1 MDINETIKMA
11 WSALTANKLRS
22 GLTMLGIAIGNA
34 SVIAMVAIG
43 QGAQRLAAEQFESLG
58 PNVLFVTMTSA
69 RVRRALSARA
79 KPLLWDDAIAIA
91 RSVPSISEIA
101 PEYQSEQ
108 LLSYQANNFSNSIIG
123 TTPEFLSVRN
133 YQMAQGRFLT
143 DADLSHNGRVI
154 VLGAEIAQ
162 RLLGKADPIGQI
174 VKIRNISF
182 EVVGVLK
189 PKGVLFGTNQDN
201 RAIIPL
207 TTQAKLVIGRSSPYG
222 VMLNT
227 ISVKAPDP
235 LALKSAGFQIT
246 NLMRLRHPEAGED
259 DIRIYPQNSIIEIAT
274 ETNDG
279 LSRMLAAIASVS
291 LLVGGIGVMNIMLVS
306 VTERTEEIG
315 LRKAL
320 GAKEKDILGQFL
332 VEAVLLAAMGGVI
345 GVTVGIG
352 GTLFASAISPLATS
366 ISPLSVGVAIAVSG
380 SIGLIFGV
388 VPAQRAAQLDPI
400 IALRR
405 I

>member
-1 MDINETIKMA
+1 MDVNETLKMA
-11 WSALTANKLRS
+11 WSALVSNKLRS

-69 RVRRALSARA
+69 RVRRSLSARA
-79 KPLLWDDAIAIA
+79 KPLLWEDAKAIA

-101 PEYQSEQ
+101 PEFQADQ
-108 LLSYQANNFSNSIIG
+108 LLSFQDNNFSNGIIG

-133 YQMAQGRFLT
+133 YQLAQGRFLT
-143 DADLSHNGRVI
+143 EADLSHNGRVI
-154 VLGAEIAQ
+154 ILGAEIAQ
-162 RLLGKADPIGQI
+162 RLFGNQNPIGQV
-174 VKIRNISF
+174 VKVKNISF

-189 PKGVLFGTNQDN
+189 PKGILFGTNQDN

-207 TTQAKLVIGRSSPYG
+207 TTMARQIIGRSSPYG
-222 VMLNT
+222 VLVNT
-227 ISVKAPDP
+227 ISIKTPDP

-246 NLMRLRHPEAGED
+246 NLMRLRHPEAGDD
-259 DIRIYPQNSIIEIAT
+259 DIRIYPQNSLIEIAT

-306 VTERTEEIG
+306 VSERTEEIG

-320 GAKEKDILGQFL
+320 GAQEKDILGQFL
-332 VEAVLLAAMGGVI
+332 VEAVLLAALGGVI

-352 GTLFASAISPLATS
+352 GTITASAISPLATQ
-366 ISPLSVGVAIAVSG
+366 ISPVSVVIAIAVSG
-380 SIGLIFGV
+380 SIGLVFGV

>member
-1 MDINETIKMA
+1 
-11 WSALTANKLRS
+11 
-22 GLTMLGIAIGNA
+22 
-34 SVIAMVAIG
+34 
-43 QGAQRLAAEQFESLG
+43 
-58 PNVLFVTMTSA
+58 
-69 RVRRALSARA
+69 
-79 KPLLWDDAIAIA
+79 
-91 RSVPSISEIA
+91 
-101 PEYQSEQ
+101 
-108 LLSYQANNFSNSIIG
+108 
-123 TTPEFLSVRN
+123 
-133 YQMAQGRFLT
+133 
-143 DADLSHNGRVI
+143 
-154 VLGAEIAQ
+154 
-162 RLLGKADPIGQI
+162 
-174 VKIRNISF
+174 
-182 EVVGVLK
+182 VGVLK
-189 PKGVLFGTNQDN
+189 PKGVLFGSNQDN

-222 VMLNT
+222 VMLNA

-352 GTLFASAISPLATS
+352 GTLFVSAISPLATS

>member
-1 MDINETIKMA
+1 MDINETLKMA

>member
-1 MDINETIKMA
+1 
-11 WSALTANKLRS
+11 
-22 GLTMLGIAIGNA
+22 
-34 SVIAMVAIG
+34 
-43 QGAQRLAAEQFESLG
+43 
-58 PNVLFVTMTSA
+58 
-69 RVRRALSARA
+69 
-79 KPLLWDDAIAIA
+79 
-91 RSVPSISEIA
+91 
-101 PEYQSEQ
+101 
-108 LLSYQANNFSNSIIG
+108 
-123 TTPEFLSVRN
+123 
-133 YQMAQGRFLT
+133 
-143 DADLSHNGRVI
+143 
-154 VLGAEIAQ
+154 
-162 RLLGKADPIGQI
+162 
-174 VKIRNISF
+174 
-182 EVVGVLK
+182 
-189 PKGVLFGTNQDN
+189 
-201 RAIIPL
+201 
-207 TTQAKLVIGRSSPYG
+207 
-222 VMLNT
+222 
-227 ISVKAPDP
+227 
-235 LALKSAGFQIT
+235 
-246 NLMRLRHPEAGED
+246 
-259 DIRIYPQNSIIEIAT
+259 
-274 ETNDG
+274 
-279 LSRMLAAIASVS
+279 MLAAIASVS

>member
-1 MDINETIKMA
+1 MDLNETLKMA
-11 WSALTANKLRS
+11 WSALVANKLRS

-69 RVRRALSARA
+69 RVRRSLSARA
-79 KPLLWDDAIAIA
+79 KPLLWDDAKAIA
-91 RSVPSISEIA
+91 KSVPNISAIA
-101 PEYQSEQ
+101 PEFQTDQ
-108 LLSYQANNFSNSIIG
+108 LLSFQDKNFSNGIIG
-123 TTPEFLSVRN
+123 TTPEFLAVRN
-133 YQMAQGRFLT
+133 YEMAKGRFLSET
-143 DADLSHNGRVI
+143 DLSHNARVI
-154 VLGAEIAQ
+154 ILGAEIAK
-162 RLLGKADPIGQI
+162 RLLGKTPPIGQI
-174 VKIRNISF
+174 VKVRNISF

-189 PKGVLFGTNQDN
+189 PKGILFGSNQDN

-207 TTQAKLVIGRSSPYG
+207 TTMSRQVVGRSSPYG
-222 VMLNT
+222 VLLNT
-227 ISVKAPDP
+227 ISIKTADP
-235 LALKSAGFQIT
+235 LALKSAAFQIT
-246 NLMRLRHPEAGED
+246 NLMRLRHAEAGED
-259 DIRIYPQNSIIEIAT
+259 DISIYPQNSLIEIAT
-274 ETNDG
+274 ETNNG

-306 VTERTEEIG
+306 VSERTEEIG

-320 GAKEKDILGQFL
+320 GAQEKDILGQFL
-332 VEAVLLAAMGGVI
+332 VEAVLLAALGGVI

-352 GTLFASAISPLATS
+352 GTITASKVSPLATQ
-366 ISPLSVGVAIAVSG
+366 ISPLSVVIAIAVSG
-380 SIGLIFGV
+380 SIGLVFGV